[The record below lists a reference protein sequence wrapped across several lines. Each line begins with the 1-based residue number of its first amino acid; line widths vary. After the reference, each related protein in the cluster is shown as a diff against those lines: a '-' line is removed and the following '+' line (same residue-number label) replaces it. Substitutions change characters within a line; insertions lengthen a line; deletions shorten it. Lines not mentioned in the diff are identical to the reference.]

1 MMVCGLSR
9 EVTLAVL
16 PRLYVEEL
24 ILELGRRNIHPLTD
38 SSSREDLI
46 SLLCDVMIEEYSR
59 GRRAACVNVP
69 REQSGTTTAVTRQT
83 SGNTTA
89 EPAPKRST
97 ACVERERRGSG
108 RAESSF
114 GKQTSTSTSV
124 PVRET
129 PLAKDDTGDV
139 IVVEDDE
146 PDELAKGIENR
157 RQEEAPRIGTPTGTA
172 VRTHQH
178 SRPQPSPVQRGTHSK
193 GPPACNTPDALS
205 SSGIQRVLSPQD
217 NSIRMDSCVER
228 NSRGVGSPRER
239 DVTAQEIPEVEEGA
253 AQPDSSLNPAQPEE
267 EPRTEVSTNVETN
280 GYTGVGQ
287 GPTITTDDS
296 PHEREP
302 SVVEVDGPEVMMD
315 TSSNLTEQS
324 SHDTG
329 QKDAST
335 TGAVRPVES
344 LARYGQEFMDSARPG
359 YVQILPGYLQTLPG
373 VSTSVSDPMFQPP
386 NTEMTTTYPTL
397 LEALGTEGSSLND
410 SLPVSLLGT
419 QQPTCMVK
427 TSEEAM
433 AIWQNLSERNSTAEP
448 DGAIAKPKRRRKNST
463 CQECGYKAPSNSAL
477 VIHMRKHT
485 GEKPYE
491 CDVCG
496 YRTAYKTALVGHRMT
511 HNGNRPFM
519 CGECGFRTGQK
530 RHLQQHMTT
539 HLQGGGNNKQPQPTE
554 ATVQEDLHLQV
565 SNK

>member
-1 MMVCGLSR
+1 MVCGLSR

-114 GKQTSTSTSV
+114 GKQTSTSV

-287 GPTITTDDS
+287 GPSVTTDDS

-335 TGAVRPVES
+335 TGAGRP
-344 LARYGQEFMDSARPG
+344 
-359 YVQILPGYLQTLPG
+359 
-373 VSTSVSDPMFQPP
+373 PP

-433 AIWQNLSERNSTAEP
+433 AIWQNLSERNSTAGP
-448 DGAIAKPKRRRKNST
+448 DGAITKPKRRRKNST
-463 CQECGYKAPSNSAL
+463 CQECGYKAPLQCSGYS
-477 VIHMRKHT
+477 HEETHG
-485 GEKPYE
+485 GE
-491 CDVCG
+491 
-496 YRTAYKTALVGHRMT
+496 T
-511 HNGNRPFM
+511 
-519 CGECGFRTGQK
+519 
-530 RHLQQHMTT
+530 
-539 HLQGGGNNKQPQPTE
+539 
-554 ATVQEDLHLQV
+554 
-565 SNK
+565 